1 MVTETSQIWKRSF
14 KYFYNSD
21 FQRARHLSWKS
32 CSNSVFQ
39 CAIFCLGELFWGLF
53 FIVVFSYG
61 RNADISSSSNV
72 VPEENKSFTDKGG
85 NQS

>member
-1 MVTETSQIWKRSF
+1 MIF
-14 KYFYNSD
+14 KEPGICPGSPVLT
-21 FQRARHLSWKS
+21 ASS
-32 CSNSVFQ
+32 SVLYSV
-39 CAIFCLGELFWGLF
+39 LGNFSGAFF